1 MKYRDNVVL
10 SLHPH
15 NDRGCGVSDAELG
28 LLAGADR
35 IEGTL
40 FGNGERTGNV
50 DIITVAMNMYSY
62 GIDPQLDFSNM
73 PHIREVYERL
83 TRMQVND
90 RQPYAGNLVFSAFSG
105 SHQDAIA
112 KGMAWREEKKL
123 NTWTVPYLPIDP
135 VDVGRT
141 YDSDVIRINSQSG
154 KGGISYILKQNFSIS
169 VPEKMREEVGY
180 AVNRYPT
187 RNTKSYLHSGFTR
200 LFEDN
205 YIHYTPYFQIS
216 ECHFRQDDGIMA
228 DGNDSVWREKDDCRC
243 QW

>member
-1 MKYRDNVVL
+1 
-10 SLHPH
+10 
-15 NDRGCGVSDAELG
+15 
-28 LLAGADR
+28 
-35 IEGTL
+35 
-40 FGNGERTGNV
+40 
-50 DIITVAMNMYSY
+50 MNMYSY
-62 GIDPQLDFSNM
+62 GINPQLDFSNM

-169 VPEKMREEVGY
+169 VPE
-180 AVNRYPT
+180 T
-187 RNTKSYLHSGFTR
+187 ITFIILHTSRFPSVISVRMMALWQRQRFSMERKRR
-200 LFEDN
+200 L
-205 YIHYTPYFQIS
+205 
-216 ECHFRQDDGIMA
+216 
-228 DGNDSVWREKDDCRC
+228 
-243 QW
+243 